1 MRFVSDPEGVVRR
14 LRELLMGTLQ
24 QSELQHEVNAVLS
37 VGTPDGV
44 RTAPLDPGLIQD
56 AIQSLVGELI
66 TVERLE
72 AALRRLPLE
81 AAERAIVAG
90 CAEADSEADQVV
102 AELGALSDGAQTLAF
117 VRLMSPGDN
126 LLVDPVE
133 VAARAE
139 AGSAEFTSGWWE
151 IRSTLAEPARQWVE
165 LLEGRF
171 PKARR

>member
-1 MRFVSDPEGVVRR
+1 
-14 LRELLMGTLQ
+14 L
-24 QSELQHEVNAVLS
+24 EV
-37 VGTPDGV
+37 
-44 RTAPLDPGLIQD
+44 
-56 AIQSLVGELI
+56 
-66 TVERLE
+66 
-72 AALRRLPLE
+72 ALRRLPLE
-81 AAERAIVAG
+81 TAERAIVAG

-102 AELGALSDGAQTLAF
+102 AELGVLSDGAQTLAF